1 MINKIPNELR
11 YTRTHEWVRVE
22 DDGSVVVG
30 ITDHAQ
36 STLGELV
43 FVDFPDMDHIGHAG
57 DDVCVVE
64 SVKAASDIYMPVS
77 GKIIAVNEDLEEA
90 PNLVNSDPYG
100 DGWLFKI
107 QPIDIEEFSELL
119 DADAYSEM
127 SEEDAD

>member
-1 MINKIPNELR
+1 MNKIPDELR

-22 DDGSVVVG
+22 DDGMVVVG

-36 STLGELV
+36 CTLGELV
-43 FVDFPDMDHIGHAG
+43 FVDLPDLDHIGHAG

-77 GKIIAVNEDLEEA
+77 GKIIAVNHELEES
-90 PNLVNSDPYG
+90 PNLVNSHPY
-100 DGWLFKI
+100 DEGWLFKI
-107 QPIDIEEFSELL
+107 HPIDTEEFSELL

-127 SEEDAD
+127 NEED

>member
-22 DDGSVVVG
+22 DDGTVVVG

-43 FVDFPDMDHIGHAG
+43 FVDLPDVDHIGHAG

-64 SVKAASDIYMPVS
+64 SVKAASDIYMPIS
-77 GKIIAVNEDLEEA
+77 GKIIAVNNDLEEA
-90 PNLVNSDPYG
+90 PSLINSDPYG
-100 DGWLFKI
+100 DGWLFKV